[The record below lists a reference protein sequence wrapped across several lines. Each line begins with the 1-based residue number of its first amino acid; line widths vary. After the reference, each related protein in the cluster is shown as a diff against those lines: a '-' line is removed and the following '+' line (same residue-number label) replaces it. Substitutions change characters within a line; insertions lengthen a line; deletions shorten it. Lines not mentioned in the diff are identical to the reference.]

1 MAKYLYNLGV
11 LCLALCLLCC
21 CNRLFKIGIIPCFTV
36 ITVFGFGLNLI
47 GLGVVVLVL
56 NQDGV
61 TGTNPRLGWV
71 YLNAGLDVVVEGV
84 IFIEGEK
91 MVLGARL

>member
-1 MAKYLYNLGV
+1 MIVPGFCLKPLV
-11 LCLALCLLCC
+11 L
-21 CNRLFKIGIIPCFTV
+21 KPY
-36 ITVFGFGLNLI
+36 LI

-61 TGTNPRLGWV
+61 TGTNPKLGWE
-71 YLNAGLDVVVEGV
+71 YLNAGLDVVVGV
-84 IFIEGEK
+84 IFTEGEK